1 MAEAVCWPNPPGFGL
16 SGPVFQMSK
25 ITQLNIDD
33 KGKRRRIHLR
43 EISGDSDA
51 PMDTVGQELRA
62 ARLRRGDDLA
72 TVSRALKIRKDHLE
86 AVEEDKL
93 EHLPGKTYAIG
104 FVRSYAG
111 YLGLDASEM
120 VERFKQEISGRQD
133 EHMPTVAPMPDEHR
147 RLPHGWR
154 FVAGIVVL
162 AVGYGVYHLLSAGSA
177 PQMTPPP
184 PSLTPPKVAQAAP
197 KPVTPPPAE
206 PTQSAVPSPA
216 INNAA
221 AATAPVP
228 PTAAASAKPAKPVPP
243 AKADDPLASQ
253 LPAPSANKTEAEAQS
268 GATPSPALTET
279 PAAATGP
286 TVYGQNNHNARVV
299 LKAKGDTHIMVRGAN
314 GTVFIN
320 RNLKAGDS
328 YQLPNAVGL
337 TLSTSDAGAVELNLD
352 GQAIGVA
359 GGVQQSA
366 DNVPLDPQAIVDRF
380 HH

>member
-1 MAEAVCWPNPPGFGL
+1 MT
-16 SGPVFQMSK
+16 K

-86 AVEEDKL
+86 AVEEDRL
-93 EHLPGKTYAIG
+93 ENLPGKTYALG

-111 YLGLDASEM
+111 YLGLDAGQM
-120 VERFKQEISGRQD
+120 VERYKQEISGRDD
-133 EHMPTVAPMPDEHR
+133 EHAPTIGPIPDDHR

-154 FVAGIVVL
+154 FVAGVVVL
-162 AVGYGVYHLLSAGSA
+162 AVGYGGYHLLSAGSA

-206 PTQSAVPSPA
+206 PAQSATPSPA
-216 INNAA
+216 ITNPPAA
-221 AATAPVP
+221 APTGATPPATAP
-228 PTAAASAKPAKPVPP
+228 SEN
-243 AKADDPLASQ
+243 PLASQ
-253 LPAPSANKTEAEAQS
+253 MPPAADKTAALQQS
-268 GATPSPALTET
+268 TGQATATPSPALTGVPAA
-279 PAAATGP
+279 PAAAT
-286 TVYGQNNHNARVV
+286 VYGQSNHHARVV
-299 LKAKGDTHIMVRGAN
+299 LKAKADTHITVRGQD

-328 YQLPNAVGL
+328 YQVPNQTGL
-337 TLSTSDAGAVELNLD
+337 TLSASNGGAIEMDLD
-352 GQAIGVA
+352 GQAMGTA
-359 GGVQQSA
+359 GGDQQNA
-366 DNVPLDPQAIVDRF
+366 DGVSLDPQTLADRAG
-380 HH
+380 H

>member
-1 MAEAVCWPNPPGFGL
+1 MT
-16 SGPVFQMSK
+16 K

-111 YLGLDASEM
+111 YLGLDAAEM
-120 VERFKQEISGRQD
+120 VERYKQEISGRTD

-154 FVAGIVVL
+154 FVAGVVVL
-162 AVGYGVYHLLSAGSA
+162 AVGYGIYHLLSAGSA
-177 PQMTPPP
+177 PQVTPPP
-184 PSLTPPKVAQAAP
+184 PSLTPPKVAQA
-197 KPVTPPPAE
+197 KPVTLPPAE
-206 PTQSAVPSPA
+206 PAQTAVPSPA
-216 INNAA
+216 ISNAA
-221 AATAPVP
+221 AASAPIPPATTPSTAP
-228 PTAAASAKPAKPVPP
+228 AKPAAP
-243 AKADDPLASQ
+243 AAADNPLASQ
-253 LPAPSANKTEAEAQS
+253 VPASSADQPAAAAQA
-268 GATPSPALTET
+268 GATPSPALTGT
-279 PAAATGP
+279 PADPAAP

-299 LKAKGDTHIMVRGAN
+299 LKAKGDTHILVRGAN
-314 GTVFIN
+314 GTVYIN

-328 YQLPNAVGL
+328 YQVPNAVGL

>member
-1 MAEAVCWPNPPGFGL
+1 MT
-16 SGPVFQMSK
+16 K

-72 TVSRALKIRKDHLE
+72 TVSRTLKIRKDHLE
-86 AVEEDKL
+86 AVEEDRL
-93 EHLPGKTYAIG
+93 ENLPGKTYALG

-111 YLGLDASEM
+111 YLGLDAGQM
-120 VERFKQEISGRQD
+120 VERYKQEISGRDD
-133 EHMPTVAPMPDEHR
+133 EHMPTIGPIPDDHR

-154 FVAGIVVL
+154 FVAGVVVL
-162 AVGYGVYHLLSAGSA
+162 AVGYGIYHLLSAGSA
-177 PQMTPPP
+177 PQVTPPP
-184 PSLTPPKVAQAAP
+184 PSLTPPKVAQAAS
-197 KPVTPPPAE
+197 KPATPPVEPA
-206 PTQSAVPSPA
+206 QSATPSPA
-216 INNAA
+216 VTNTPAA
-221 AATAPVP
+221 PPSGATPSAPASTDNPLAAQMPKAPADT
-228 PTAAASAKPAKPVPP
+228 TAAAG
-243 AKADDPLASQ
+243 
-253 LPAPSANKTEAEAQS
+253 QS
-268 GATPSPALTET
+268 TATPSPALTGT
-279 PAAATGP
+279 PAVSAAP
-286 TVYGQNNHNARVV
+286 VVYGQNNHNARVV
-299 LKAKGDTHIMVRGAN
+299 LKAKGDTHILVRGAN
-314 GTVFIN
+314 GTVYIN
-320 RNLKAGDS
+320 RSLKAGDT

-366 DNVPLDPQAIVDRF
+366 DNIPLDPQAIVDRF